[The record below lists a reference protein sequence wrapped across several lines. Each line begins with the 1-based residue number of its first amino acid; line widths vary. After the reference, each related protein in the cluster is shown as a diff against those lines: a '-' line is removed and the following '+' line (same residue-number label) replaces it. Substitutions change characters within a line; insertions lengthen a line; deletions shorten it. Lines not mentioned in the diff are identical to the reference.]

1 MMYQVVNEASKFR
14 YRSGGHYDCGRL
26 TIRSPYGAVGH
37 GALYHSQSVES
48 FYAHIP
54 GIKVLVY
61 PSLKKKM
68 VMNECPLFFVGC
80 YPTWP

>member
-1 MMYQVVNEASKFR
+1 MMCQVVNEASKFR

-54 GIKVLVY
+54 GIKVLAY
-61 PSLKKKM
+61 PS
-68 VMNECPLFFVGC
+68 
-80 YPTWP
+80 